1 MFNQKTYCA
10 WSINMSF
17 YTPTGINWDR
27 KACENHWGFKY
38 GSKFQQIDY
47 TFLAL
52 AIQFLGIPLY
62 CLFLVHTHRIR
73 YGGYKI
79 FQSFKKTRFMIVT
92 CCVLLKCYLHDIS
105 VTEGTNLWLASWTK
119 YTRKF
124 NVEPKNDRWSLARES
139 FVPSKPGICQP
150 DKWWADYN
158 PHMIN
163 LSNS

>member
-1 MFNQKTYCA
+1 VAVYCVHQKTYCS

-79 FQSFKKTRFMIVT
+79 FQSLKKNTV
-92 CCVLLKCYLHDIS
+92 HDS
-105 VTEGTNLWLASWTK
+105 DMLCTA
-119 YTRKF
+119 
-124 NVEPKNDRWSLARES
+124 
-139 FVPSKPGICQP
+139 
-150 DKWWADYN
+150 
-158 PHMIN
+158 
-163 LSNS
+163 